1 MGLSALMSVAN
12 SALTSM
18 GQALDVTGNNIA
30 NVNTPGYCQQNAIL
44 QVNNPSVATGG
55 ASGTGVNMAVVQRQF
70 DSFTQTQM
78 LLEQQN
84 NARQTTLQSTYSQ
97 VEDAMNDQTGTGL
110 SAAIT
115 SFFNAWQDLSTNPQ
129 TPEQRTTVIADGQ
142 NILTQAQQIESQFTN
157 ISDSINKAVP
167 DVVKQVNTL
176 ASQISSYNVSIAQ
189 AQTGTTQQPNDLLDQ
204 RQNALTQLAG
214 LVNFNTVEDKSGA
227 ITVIVGDRNLVGLGN
242 IVNPISMRQQADGK
256 IQLNIDGIDVT
267 SKVTGGK
274 LGADVEMKNSAQSG
288 LPAAIAGLRS
298 TVAAITNMVNSVQTN
313 GYDLKGKVGSNFFNP
328 LSISTLN
335 ENSST
340 ASVSSAIIVDSS
352 ALTYKEYEVRFS
364 GNSNYQLYDIKNNT
378 SANGTL
384 SGNSLTVDGMQIT
397 FAGTPKSGDVFKV
410 SPIASAIN
418 NGKVLLTDPTQV
430 AAASS
435 PGVIPGGNGNAL
447 AMVALGTQVNSVLSQ
462 STISQYYASVVT
474 TIGNYAASANDNLT
488 FSTNVLSQLKQQN
501 AAISGVSL
509 DEQAMNLI
517 QYQKSYEAAAQIIN
531 VTSTLLDTVIGLVR

>member
-1 MGLSALMSVAN
+1 MGLSALMNVAN
-12 SALTSM
+12 SALTTM
-18 GQALDVTGNNIA
+18 GQALEVTGNNIA
-30 NVNTPGYCQQNAIL
+30 NVNTPGYSQQDAVL

-55 ASGTGVNMAVVQRQF
+55 VSGTGVNMAVVRRQY
-70 DSFTQTQM
+70 DSFTQAQM

-97 VEDAMNDQTGTGL
+97 IEDAMNDQTGTGL

-129 TPEQRTTVIADGQ
+129 TPEQRTTVMADGQ
-142 NILTQAQQIESQFTN
+142 NILTQAQQIESQFTD
-157 ISDSINKAVP
+157 ISNSINKSVP
-167 DVVKQVNTL
+167 DVVKQINQL

-189 AQTGTTQQPNDLLDQ
+189 AQTGTTQQPNDLLDK
-204 RQNALTQLAG
+204 RQNALAQLAG
-214 LVNFNTVEDKSGA
+214 LVNFNTVDDKSGA
-227 ITVIVGDRNLVGLGN
+227 VTVIVGERNLVGMGN
-242 IVNPISMRQQADGK
+242 IVNPISMQQQADGK
-256 IQLNIDGIDVT
+256 MQLSLDGIDVT

-274 LGADVEMKNSAQSG
+274 LGADVELKNSAQSG

-313 GYDLKGKVGSNFFNP
+313 GYDLNGKAGGNFFNP
-328 LSISTLN
+328 LSVSTLN

-340 ASVSSAIIVDSS
+340 ASVSSAIIVDNS
-352 ALTYKEYEVRFS
+352 ALTYKEYEVRFT
-364 GNSNYQLYDIKNNT
+364 GNNNYQLYDMKNNT
-378 SANGTL
+378 STNGAL
-384 SGNSLTVDGMQIT
+384 AGNALTVDGMQVT
-397 FAGTPKSGDVFKV
+397 FAGNPKAGDMFKI
-410 SPIASAIN
+410 SPIATSVN

-435 PGVIPGGNGNAL
+435 PSAIPGGNGNAL
-447 AMVALGTQVNSVLSQ
+447 AMVSLGTQVNSVLSQ

-501 AAISGVSL
+501 ASISGVSL
-509 DEQAMNLI
+509 DEQAMNLV
-517 QYQKSYEAAAQIIN
+517 QYQKSYEAAAQIVN
-531 VTSTLLDTVIGLVR
+531 VTSTLLDTVIGLVK